1 MNLIEDCLISKEPII
16 NKITLPCNHSY
27 EYVYLYEEIKQQKQ
41 RHKSYFKCP
50 YCRTMYT
57 GTIPYYEIEDIE
69 KIPYINGNDRTVI
82 PVLKCE
88 WNNCNF
94 SGNKFKHGNYCW
106 KHMKSVAVIK
116 CGVICKNG
124 STCKNNQVNEGPC
137 RVHTKQEKKINNTL

>member
-1 MNLIEDCLISKEPII
+1 MNLNEDCLISKEPII

-27 EYVYLYEEIKQQKQ
+27 EYQYLYEEIKQQKQ

-57 GTIPYYEIEDIE
+57 GTIPY
-69 KIPYINGNDRTVI
+69 INGNDRTVI
-82 PVLKCE
+82 PILKCE

-106 KHMKSVAVIK
+106 KHMKSVVLLK
-116 CGVICKNG
+116 CGHICKNG

-137 RVHTKQEKKINNTL
+137 RVHTKKENK